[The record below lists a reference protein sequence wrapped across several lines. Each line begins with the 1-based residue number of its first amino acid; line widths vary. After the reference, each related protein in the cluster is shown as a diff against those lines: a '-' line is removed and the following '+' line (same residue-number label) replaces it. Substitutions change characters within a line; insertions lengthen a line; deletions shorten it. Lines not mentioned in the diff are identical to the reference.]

1 MWHNGVLN
9 FALFVYICTLNYQT
23 HLFFSIMKEFML
35 WLTDHCFRYCDEY
48 GYWYRFITPNSSMR
62 VMIDDKCK
70 VVTFV
75 YRMHCGNPNC
85 ELVLVES
92 KSQIFLDSVYQ
103 WTELDLLDNCIK
115 DVFSE
120 LYIKCHNQCL
130 EHIIVNV

>member
-1 MWHNGVLN
+1 
-9 FALFVYICTLNYQT
+9 
-23 HLFFSIMKEFML
+23 MKEFLL

-62 VMIDDKCK
+62 VMIDDKRK

-75 YRMHCGNPNC
+75 YRMHCGNPNS
-85 ELVLVES
+85 ELCIIEN
-92 KSQIFLDSVYQ
+92 KSQIFKICLDDWVNCGI
-103 WTELDLLDNCIK
+103 LDIGIK

-130 EHIIVNV
+130 EHIVVNG